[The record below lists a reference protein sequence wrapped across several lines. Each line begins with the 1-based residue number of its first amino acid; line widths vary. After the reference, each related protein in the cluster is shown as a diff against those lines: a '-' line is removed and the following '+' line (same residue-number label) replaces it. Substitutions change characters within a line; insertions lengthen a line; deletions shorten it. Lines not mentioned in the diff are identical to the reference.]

1 MSEEPSFDSKEVGIL
16 PSDRNIV
23 EYDASKTRPRTLKS
37 EGREYQCELRKRSA
51 LANDRDLRAKTRSL
65 EEFICDCK
73 NADEIRR
80 EIADMAKEV
89 DHVQK
94 SFDEWIE
101 VSLDTSESQ
110 RATEIKKLE
119 DDVKSVF
126 SRRSLRS
133 RTSATLGSSRSSCR
147 DTSYLLR

>member
-133 RTSATLGSSRSSCR
+133 RTSATLGSSRNSSR

>member
-23 EYDASKTRPRTLKS
+23 EYDANKTRPRTLTS

-73 NADEIRR
+73 NADEINR

-94 SFDEWIE
+94 SFEVE

>member
-1 MSEEPSFDSKEVGIL
+1 
-16 PSDRNIV
+16 
-23 EYDASKTRPRTLKS
+23 
-37 EGREYQCELRKRSA
+37 
-51 LANDRDLRAKTRSL
+51 
-65 EEFICDCK
+65 
-73 NADEIRR
+73 
-80 EIADMAKEV
+80 MAKEV

-119 DDVKSVF
+119 DDIKSVF
-126 SRRSLRS
+126 SRRSQRS
-133 RTSATLGSSRSSCR
+133 RTSAILGSSRSSCR